1 MRILK
6 QGLVLCLAV
15 LGTLCVAQEQGP
27 AGQFVPAQADHLF
40 ALANQARM
48 QNGARQ
54 LTWDDA
60 LAEAAR
66 RHCMLMAQEGPIA
79 HRYGG
84 ELGLAERAGQAGAR
98 FSLIEENVALGP
110 TAEEIHEEWMH
121 SPGHR
126 ANLLNPQVNRVGIA
140 VVASRGELYAV
151 ADYSTGV
158 AVLKQS
164 QVERQVERL
173 IRVSGVEIL
182 NRHEEARAA
191 CRTNSGLPST
201 QGGPMPR
208 FVMRWQDPDLKQLP
222 QALADRLASGNYRA
236 ASVGSCPAEGLHGSF
251 SAYRIAVLLY

>member
-1 MRILK
+1 MKILK
-6 QGLVLCLAV
+6 QGLVLCLTVVGAM
-15 LGTLCVAQEQGP
+15 CVAQAQGQ
-27 AGQFVPAQADHLF
+27 AGQFVPSQADRLF

-48 QNGARQ
+48 QHGARQ

-66 RHCMLMAQEGPIA
+66 RHCMLMAQEGPIS

-84 ELGLAERAGQAGAR
+84 EPDLAERAGQAGAR
-98 FSLIEENVALGP
+98 FSLIEENVAIGP
-110 TAEEIHEEWMH
+110 TGEEIHEEWMH

-158 AVLKQS
+158 ASLTQD
-164 QVERQVERL
+164 QVEMQVERL
-173 IRVSGVEIL
+173 IRVSGVTIL
-182 NRHEEARAA
+182 NRHAEARAA
-191 CRTNSGLPST
+191 CSTNSGLPAAN
-201 QGGPMPR
+201 GGPMPR

-222 QALADRLASGNYRA
+222 QALADRLASGRYHA
-236 ASVGSCPAEGLHGSF
+236 ASVGSCKAQGLQGTF
-251 SAYRIAVLLY
+251 SAYRLAVLLY